1 MNKGT
6 CQTPCTEINR
16 DQKLQCKTLNNK
28 YLEENLGQKL
38 QNTEF
43 GNDFLHVT

>member
-1 MNKGT
+1 MST
-6 CQTPCTEINR
+6 CQTPCTKINR
-16 DQKLQCKTLNNK
+16 DQNLQCKTLNNK

-38 QNTEF
+38 QNIEF